1 MGSINFLVHFI
12 IGGCHI
18 VDTLNYHGV
27 TNGDALIHTDPFY
40 PDVLGVYRYSC
51 FLLNLYTCLV
61 YLKFVA
67 GITMVR
73 MNLRKLGYNPYSD
86 YSGTATPK

>member
-1 MGSINFLVHFI
+1 MGSINFLNHFI

-27 TNGDALIHTDPFY
+27 TNGDELIRFIRMYWVCNVTVVFCY
-40 PDVLGVYRYSC
+40 
-51 FLLNLYTCLV
+51 FFAEFTCLV
-61 YLKFVA
+61 YLGLFA

-86 YSGTATPK
+86 DSGTTTPK